1 MSFSMHRTV
10 ASLTIVLGA
19 LQLNAQ
25 SPRVTP
31 AGDPS
36 VKSDTIYSLAVKP
49 ADYADQPYVYLLDD
63 GIVKLEA
70 NGTGTRTY
78 RQIIQIL
85 TPEAAEQWGEQSF
98 GYSTDREKLTL
109 NWARVLSADGKVI
122 TEKPVHEQESLA
134 PVAMEAPVY
143 SDEKLHRISLGGV
156 APGTIVDYSYT
167 VQTLKPIIP
176 GDFLSAWSVT
186 SRSFTRRSRFIVDI
200 PASMKARI
208 EERHLNFARKETTT
222 GGRRIYTWATSDIPK
237 LETEP
242 LAPDSSYGESLVI
255 ASPLEW
261 GEIATWYAGLAKGRY
276 VLTPAIEKAL
286 STTVA
291 NSKSLDDSIRAV
303 HRWVAQD
310 YRYVSLS
317 LGIAGF
323 QPHPPAE
330 VFANSYGDCK
340 DKATFFVAL
349 MNRMG
354 VKAYPVLLNSFGR
367 VDPALPSGHQFD
379 HMIAAVDRDGKR
391 TYVDLTAD
399 IVPYGSL
406 PPREQGGFGL
416 VVHPDGTSEE
426 ITFPSDPSA
435 SNKSEMHLVGALTPD
450 GLFAGEWTSQA
461 SGAQQ
466 YALRGSLSKS
476 TKPDSAGRAR
486 MTLALANAIF
496 AGSAGDSLQLFDG
509 RDLAAEARISVLIK
523 HGKAASNAG
532 GTEILTIPLRNY
544 AVPNVISALEARGA
558 RKYPIDVEKVWG
570 PRAEVEE
577 LKLTLPAGWKAKLPP
592 SDSASSV
599 FGTYVAKY
607 TQVGNE
613 LRIKRSMTGAEGVQ
627 PATKYD
633 ELLAWMKKMS
643 ADDSKYVILE
653 H

>member
-1 MSFSMHRTV
+1 MHRTV
-10 ASLTIVLGA
+10 LSLAFVLGA
-19 LQLNAQ
+19 LNVNAQ

-31 AGDPS
+31 SGDPS

-63 GIVKLEA
+63 GIVKVESD
-70 NGTGTRTY
+70 GTGTRTY

-98 GYSTDREKLTL
+98 GYSTDRERLTL
-109 NWARVLSADGKVI
+109 NWARVLSTDGKVI
-122 TEKPVHEQESLA
+122 SEKPVHEQESLA

-167 VQTLKPIIP
+167 VQTLKPVIP
-176 GDFLSAWSVT
+176 KDFLSSWSVT
-186 SRSFTRRSRFIVDI
+186 TGRFTRRSRLIVDI
-200 PASMKARI
+200 PASLKARI
-208 EERHLNFARKETTT
+208 EERHLSFARTETTV
-222 GGRRIYTWATSDIPK
+222 GGRRIYTWAKQDIPK
-237 LETEP
+237 LELEP
-242 LAPDSSYGESLVI
+242 LAPDSSFGESLVI
-255 ASPLEW
+255 ASPIKW
-261 GEIATWYAGLAKGRY
+261 SEIASWYAGLAKGRY
-276 VLTPAIEKAL
+276 ALTPDIEKAL
-286 STTVA
+286 SKTVA
-291 NSKSLDDSIRAV
+291 SSKTLDDSIRAV

-323 QPHPPAE
+323 QPHLPAE

-340 DKATFFVAL
+340 DKATFFIAL

-354 VKAYPVLLNSFGR
+354 VKAYPVLLSASGGVNR
-367 VDPALPSGHQFD
+367 TLPSGHQFD

-406 PPREQGGFGL
+406 PPQEQGEFGL

-426 ITFPSDPSA
+426 ITFPTEPSA
-435 SNKSEMHLVGALTPD
+435 TNKSEIHLVGALTPD
-450 GLFAGEWTSQA
+450 GLFSGKWTREA

-466 YALRGSLSKS
+466 YALRGSMSRS
-476 TKPDSAGRAR
+476 TKPDSTARAR
-486 MTLALANAIF
+486 ETLSLANAIF

-509 RDLAAEARISVLIK
+509 RDLSAEPRISVLIK
-523 HGKAASNAG
+523 HGKAATDAA

-544 AVPNVISALEARGA
+544 AVPSFISSLEARGA
-558 RKYPIDVEKVWG
+558 RKYPIDAEKVWG
-570 PRAEVEE
+570 PRTEVEE
-577 LKLTLPAGWKAKLPP
+577 LKLTLPAGWKAKLPAN
-592 SDSASSV
+592 DTATSV
-599 FGTYVAKY
+599 FGTYVAEY
-607 TQVGNE
+607 SQTGNE
-613 LRIKRSMTGAEGVQ
+613 LRIMRRLTGAEGVQ
-627 PATKYD
+627 PVTKYD
-633 ELLAWMKKMS
+633 ELLTWMKKMS
-643 ADDSKYVILE
+643 ADDAKYVILE

>member
-1 MSFSMHRTV
+1 MHCTALSF
-10 ASLTIVLGA
+10 AIVFGA
-19 LQLNAQ
+19 LPLNAQ
-25 SPRVTP
+25 APRVTP

-63 GIVKLEA
+63 GVVKLEA
-70 NGTGTRTY
+70 DGSGTRTY
-78 RQIIQIL
+78 RQIIQVL

-122 TEKPVHEQESLA
+122 TERPVHEQESLA

-176 GDFLSAWSVT
+176 GDFFNAWRVT
-186 SRSFTRRSRFIVDI
+186 TGRLTRRSRFIVDI

-208 EERHLNFARKETTT
+208 EERHLGFARKETTA
-222 GGRRIYTWATSDIPK
+222 GGRRIYTWATTDIPK
-237 LETEP
+237 LEIEP
-242 LAPDSSYGESLVI
+242 LAPDSSFGQSLVI
-255 ASPLEW
+255 ASPLKW
-261 GEIATWYAGLAKGRY
+261 SEIATWYAGLAKGRY
-276 VLTPAIEKAL
+276 ALTPEIEKAL
-286 STTVA
+286 SKTVA
-291 NSKSLDDSIRAV
+291 GSKTLDDSIRAA

-354 VKAYPVLLNSFGR
+354 VKAYPVLLSSSGGVIR
-367 VDPALPSGHQFD
+367 TLPSGHQFD

-406 PPREQGGFGL
+406 PPQEQGEFGL

-435 SNKSEMHLVGALTPD
+435 SNKTEIHLVGSLTPD
-450 GLFAGEWTSQA
+450 GLFAGKWTRLA

-466 YALRGSLSKS
+466 YAMRGSISKS
-476 TKPDSAGRAR
+476 TKPDSTERAR
-486 MTLALANAIF
+486 ATVALANAIF
-496 AGSAGDSLQLFDG
+496 DGSAGDSLQLFDG
-509 RDLAAEARISVLIK
+509 RDLSAEPRISVLIR
-523 HGKAASNAG
+523 HGKAASDAG
-532 GTEILTIPLRNY
+532 GTEILTIPLRSY

-558 RKYPIDVEKVWG
+558 RKYPIDAEKVWG
-570 PRAEVEE
+570 PRTEVEE
-577 LKLTLPAGWKAKLPP
+577 LKLTLPAGWKAKLPA
-592 SDSASSV
+592 SDTALSV
-599 FGTYVAKY
+599 FGTYVAEY
-607 TQVGNE
+607 SQVGNE
-613 LRIKRSMTGAEGVQ
+613 LRIARRLTGAEGVQ

-643 ADDSKYVILE
+643 ADDAKYVILE